1 MDFTAKQI
9 AEFLQGEVDGD
20 ENAVVN
26 TFAKIEEGVPGA
38 LSFLSNPKY
47 AQYIYSTQSSVVL
60 VNKDFV
66 PEHTLNTTL
75 VRVHNA
81 YESIAKLLSLYD
93 SMKPA
98 RKGISPLAS
107 ISDKASIGKD
117 VYIAPFVT
125 IDDGAVI
132 GDGTQLYP
140 HVTIGNNVQI
150 GSDCILYPNVTI
162 YYGCQIGNSCIL
174 HAGCV
179 IGADGFGFAPSAD
192 GYKKI
197 PQIGSVLIEDN
208 VEIGANSCIDRSTMG
223 HTIVHKGVK
232 IDNLVQIAHNVE
244 IGSNTVMSAQSGIA
258 GSTKVGSWCMFGGQ
272 SGVSGH
278 LKIGDKVNLCAQT
291 GVLGN
296 IKSDTTMMGTPAI
309 GHFHYIKSYAI
320 YNKLPDISNELDALK
335 KEVAELKSQLERKYC
350 K

>member
-9 AEFLQGEVDGD
+9 AEFLQGEVAGD

-47 AQYIYSTQSSVVL
+47 TQYIYTTRSSVVL
-60 VNKDFV
+60 VNSDFV
-66 PEHTLNTTL
+66 PEHPLDTTL
-75 VRVHNA
+75 VKVQNA
-81 YESIAKLLSLYD
+81 YESIAKLLALYD

-98 RKGISPLAS
+98 KTGISPLAS
-107 ISDKASIGKD
+107 VSDKATIGKD

-140 HVTIGNNVQI
+140 QVTIGNNVKI
-150 GSDCILYPNVTI
+150 GAGCILYPHVTV
-162 YYGCQIGNSCIL
+162 YYGCQIGNNCIL

-179 IGADGFGFAPSAD
+179 IGADGFGFAPSAN
-192 GYKKI
+192 GYEKI
-197 PQIGSVLIEDN
+197 PQIGSVIIEDN
-208 VEIGANSCIDRSTMG
+208 VEIGANSCVDRSTMG
-223 HTIVHKGVK
+223 HTVVHKGVK

-244 IGSNTVMSAQSGIA
+244 VGENTVMSAQSGIA

-272 SGVSGH
+272 SGVAGH
-278 LKIGDKVNLCAQT
+278 LKVGDKVNLCAQT
-291 GVLGN
+291 GALGN
-296 IKSDTTMMGTPAI
+296 IKSNVTMMGTPAI
-309 GHFHYIKSYAI
+309 EHIPFIRSYAVFK
-320 YNKLPDISNELDALK
+320 KLPDMSRELDGLK
-335 KEVAELKSQLERKYC
+335 KEVAALKSQLENRQ
-350 K
+350 

>member
-9 AEFLQGEVDGD
+9 AEFLQGEVVGN

-47 AQYIYSTQSSVVL
+47 TQYIYSTQSSVVL
-60 VNKDFV
+60 VNRDFV
-66 PEHTLNTTL
+66 PEHPLDATL
-75 VRVHNA
+75 VKVENA
-81 YESIAKLLSLYD
+81 YESIAKLLTLYD
-93 SMKPA
+93 SIKPV
-98 RKGISPLAS
+98 RKGISPLAY
-107 ISDKASIGKD
+107 ISDKATIGKD

-140 HVTIGNNVQI
+140 HVTIGNDVRI
-150 GSDCILYPNVTI
+150 GSGCILYPNVTI

-192 GYKKI
+192 GYEKI

-208 VEIGANSCIDRSTMG
+208 VEIGANSCVDRSTMG
-223 HTIVHKGVK
+223 HTVIHKGVK

-244 IGSNTVMSAQSGIA
+244 VGPNTVMSAQSGIA

-272 SGVSGH
+272 SGVAGH
-278 LKIGDKVNLCAQT
+278 LKVGDKVNLCAQT
-291 GVLGN
+291 GVVGN
-296 IKSDTTMMGTPAI
+296 VKSGTTLMGTPAI
-309 GHFHYIKSYAI
+309 EHIPFIRSYAI
-320 YNKLPDISNELDALK
+320 YRKLPEMMGELEALK
-335 KEVAELKSQLERKYC
+335 KDKDNG
-350 K
+350 